1 MANALRPTAT
11 VLAREMLPDSADG
24 RTRRAARS
32 RAAIEDALFALVGE
46 GILQPTMQEVAARA
60 GVAMRSV
67 FRHYSDMEGLFAAV
81 DARLRLEALPLL
93 REPDAKKTLAERL
106 RGLVRQRTRVFERIG
121 IYKRA
126 ADVQRWRSP
135 YIQSSQ
141 RQLVD
146 ELRVRLHR
154 WLPELDAM
162 SPDVQAAVEMV
173 LSLEAWDRLRNVQG
187 LGAVRTVQVMERTAA
202 TLLGVALPRPRRR

>member
-1 MANALRPTAT
+1 MAT
-11 VLAREMLPDSADG
+11 VLARESLPESADG

-32 RAAIEDALFALVGE
+32 RAAIEEALFALVGE

-93 REPDAKKTLAERL
+93 REPNLKKSVGERL

-121 IYKRA
+121 LYKRA

-141 RQLVD
+141 RQLID

-154 WLPELDAM
+154 WLPELDAA
-162 SPDVQAAVEMV
+162 SADVQAAVEMV
-173 LSLEAWDRLRNVQG
+173 LSLEAWDRLRNAQR
-187 LGAVRTVQVMERTAA
+187 LGPTRTVQVMERTAA
-202 TLLGVALPRPRRR
+202 TLLGVSLPASRRR

>member
-1 MANALRPTAT
+1 MAT
-11 VLAREMLPDSADG
+11 VLARESLPESADG

-46 GILQPTMQEVAARA
+46 GILQPTMQEVAGRA

-93 REPDAKKTLAERL
+93 REPNLKKSVAERL

-121 IYKRA
+121 LYKRA

-141 RQLVD
+141 RQLID

-154 WLPELDAM
+154 WLPELDAA
-162 SPDVQAAVEMV
+162 SADVQAAVEMV
-173 LSLEAWDRLRNVQG
+173 LSLEAWDRLRNAQR
-187 LGAVRTVQVMERTAA
+187 LGPTRTVQVMERTAA
-202 TLLGVALPRPRRR
+202 TLLGVTLPATRRR

>member
-1 MANALRPTAT
+1 
-11 VLAREMLPDSADG
+11 
-24 RTRRAARS
+24 
-32 RAAIEDALFALVGE
+32 
-46 GILQPTMQEVAARA
+46 
-60 GVAMRSV
+60 
-67 FRHYSDMEGLFAAV
+67 MEGLFAAV

-93 REPDAKKTLAERL
+93 HEPNSKKTVGERL

-141 RQLVD
+141 RQLID

-162 SPDVQAAVEMV
+162 SADVQAAVEMV
-173 LSLEAWDRLRNVQG
+173 LSLEAWDRLRNTQR
-187 LGAVRTVQVMERTAA
+187 LGRARTVEVMERTAA
-202 TLLGVALPRPRRR
+202 TLMGVSLPTARRR

>member
-1 MANALRPTAT
+1 MAT
-11 VLAREMLPDSADG
+11 VLAREALPDSADG

-32 RAAIEDALFALVGE
+32 RAAIEEALFALVGE

-93 REPDAKKTLAERL
+93 HEPNSKKTVGERL

-141 RQLVD
+141 RQLID

-162 SPDVQAAVEMV
+162 SADVQAAVEMV
-173 LSLEAWDRLRNVQG
+173 LSLEAWDRLRNTQR
-187 LGAVRTVQVMERTAA
+187 LGRARTVEVMERTAA
-202 TLLGVALPRPRRR
+202 TLMGVSLPTARRR

>member
-1 MANALRPTAT
+1 MAT
-11 VLAREMLPDSADG
+11 VLARESLPESADG

-93 REPDAKKTLAERL
+93 REPNLKKSVGERL

-121 IYKRA
+121 LYKRA

-141 RQLVD
+141 RQLID

-154 WLPELDAM
+154 WLPELDTA
-162 SPDVQAAVEMV
+162 SADVQAAVEMV
-173 LSLEAWDRLRNVQG
+173 LSLEAWDRLRNAQR
-187 LGAVRTVQVMERTAA
+187 LGPTRTVQGMERTAA
-202 TLLGVALPRPRRR
+202 TLLGVALPAPRRR

>member
-1 MANALRPTAT
+1 
-11 VLAREMLPDSADG
+11 
-24 RTRRAARS
+24 
-32 RAAIEDALFALVGE
+32 
-46 GILQPTMQEVAARA
+46 
-60 GVAMRSV
+60 MRSV

-93 REPDAKKTLAERL
+93 REPNLKKSVAERL

-121 IYKRA
+121 LYKRA

-141 RQLVD
+141 RQLID

-173 LSLEAWDRLRNVQG
+173 LSLEAWDRLRNAQR
-187 LGAVRTVQVMERTAA
+187 LGPTRTVQVMERTAA
-202 TLLGVALPRPRRR
+202 TLLGVTLPATRRR